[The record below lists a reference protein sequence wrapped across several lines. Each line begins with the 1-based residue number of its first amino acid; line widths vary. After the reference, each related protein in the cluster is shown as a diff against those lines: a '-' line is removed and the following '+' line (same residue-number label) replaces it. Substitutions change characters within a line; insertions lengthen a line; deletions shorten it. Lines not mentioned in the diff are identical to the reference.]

1 MKSSFITILVFS
13 AMNFVISMAAS
24 VFGGILDQIALSLD
38 ITVAS
43 AGLLNTMYLYGAA
56 FGVPITLIIFRKIN
70 RIRLLKVMLIISIL
84 ATVALVTVKSFEA
97 LLIVRLIMGI
107 ALNSYS
113 VLTVSLAMSLT
124 EKERQGRAM
133 AFLIAGGS
141 LAMMVGIPLTR
152 ALSSILAWTD
162 IFWILNAMMVAALIY
177 FQFNLTNGSSNLSA
191 LNLRNELNFLK
202 DGKILYL
209 LAFTMV
215 MFLGYGSFY
224 TYITPYLLEQYP
236 TLEPVM
242 SVILAA
248 IGVAS
253 FIGNWIGGIV
263 SDRIGYARS
272 MLLGAVIHLVIIILL
287 FVFQSVQWA
296 TLLFAILWVMNSWFI
311 GLQVSTGAA
320 QVTENKSSFII
331 SLNTT
336 VNLLGQAVGA
346 SLAAVVI
353 TLGGIQNI
361 VFISLLTNL
370 LITLIQ
376 FVSNKK
382 YL

>member
-1 MKSSFITILVFS
+1 
-13 AMNFVISMAAS
+13 
-24 VFGGILDQIALSLD
+24 
-38 ITVAS
+38 
-43 AGLLNTMYLYGAA
+43 
-56 FGVPITLIIFRKIN
+56 
-70 RIRLLKVMLIISIL
+70 
-84 ATVALVTVKSFEA
+84 
-97 LLIVRLIMGI
+97 
-107 ALNSYS
+107 
-113 VLTVSLAMSLT
+113 MSLT

-177 FQFNLTNGSSNLSA
+177 FQFNLTDGSSDLSA

-236 TLEPVM
+236 SLEPVM

-346 SLAAVVI
+346 SLAALVI